1 MVKLNLGG
9 VNSTKYAQEINLDT
23 FDTSGVYFLAKAK
36 CTNAPENA
44 NDGIFISYYGSQV
57 GVQLWVSTAL
67 NTTTFG
73 AFIRVKSSS
82 TWRSWF
88 RLTLTV

>member
-1 MVKLNLGG
+1 MLGG
-9 VNSTKYAQEINLDT
+9 VDLTKYTQEINLDT
-23 FDTSGVYFLAKAK
+23 FNMSGVFFLAKAR

-44 NDGIFISYYGSQV
+44 NDGIFISYNGSQV

-67 NTTTFG
+67 NTTTYG
-73 AFIRVKSSS
+73 AFIRVKSSG

-88 RLTLTV
+88 RLTLTA